1 VLAEEVG
8 RALAAV
14 PFTASA
20 CGFAHGLGLAT
31 ATQASDACAALW
43 PRLVDGSLVGVL
55 LTPDGWHETPHM
67 TILSATEVTVSGTA
81 LHVLDG
87 AVATHAMA
95 CIGSGNDARLVLI
108 DLASVAKRGLADR
121 PLDLLHPTATLVL
134 EATPVHVLASGATAL
149 QLWDRIFD
157 SYALFTAF
165 EQLGSSEAALQM
177 AREHSLNR
185 YAFGRPIG
193 SFQAIKHM
201 LADMLVAIDLA
212 RSNCYFGAGSLSME
226 RDALRESSAV
236 ARISATDA
244 FRQCARGSIQVHGA
258 LGVTWESSCHLYYRR
273 AQALAASP
281 GSLRFWKERLI
292 ELLKRRRLCQP
303 SPRPSPAS
311 GRGSGL
317 PLPGWG
323 EGWGEGIA

>member
-1 VLAEEVG
+1 
-8 RALAAV
+8 
-14 PFTASA
+14 
-20 CGFAHGLGLAT
+20 
-31 ATQASDACAALW
+31 
-43 PRLVDGSLVGVL
+43 
-55 LTPDGWHETPHM
+55 M
-67 TILSATEVTVSGTA
+67 
-81 LHVLDG
+81 
-87 AVATHAMA
+87 
-95 CIGSGNDARLVLI
+95 
-108 DLASVAKRGLADR
+108 
-121 PLDLLHPTATLVL
+121 
-134 EATPVHVLASGATAL
+134 HVLASGATAL

-212 RSNCYFGAGSLSME
+212 RSNCYFGAASLSME

-258 LGVTWESSCHLYYRR
+258 LGVTWESNCHLYYRR

-281 GSLRFWKERLI
+281 GSLRFWKERLDRTA
-292 ELLKRRRLCQP
+292 EAPPPLRP

-311 GRGSGL
+311 GRASGL
-317 PLPGWG
+317 PPPAGRGVGSGDRVNYTDLPDEAQFRLAARSWINA
-323 EGWGEGIA
+323 ERAVAPARSSRAPALCRPPVRARA